1 MGLAQDRADDGAS
14 QSTGQTGPGGGIASN
29 NDAAPD
35 KDASAAREA
44 AREARVERRLNHLE
58 LLRNIG
64 MEIAAGLGHAA
75 ARRHQ
80 FDTSAFARIA
90 DPAASFNRLSLA
102 IRRIV
107 ALEELLE
114 EDAATRAAQ
123 LAAQRALQERRAAR
137 ERAEEEKQIVRRT
150 VKMAHSDANP
160 GIERDRQENLLNDL
174 FDNYELYNEGPLAE
188 VVANIC
194 TDLGLI
200 PDLRHWGE
208 APEEGCEPDPVK
220 IRARTLETAAE
231 YLELVMNPGAAPS
244 AAPAATPPPGEGG
257 RGPP

>member
-1 MGLAQDRADDGAS
+1 MCRLTFLVHYVLVPFMTLS
-14 QSTGQTGPGGGIASN
+14 QPSA
-29 NDAAPD
+29 DAANINEPAGQNGPD
-35 KDASAAREA
+35 GEDAWAA
-44 AREARVERRLNHLE
+44 AREARHQSRINHLE

-80 FDTSAFARIA
+80 FDTSAFARIT

-150 VKMAHSDANP
+150 VRMAHSDANP

-231 YLELVMNPGAAPS
+231 YLELVMNPGAAP
-244 AAPAATPPPGEGG
+244 PGDGG
-257 RGPP
+257 HGPPDG

>member
-1 MGLAQDRADDGAS
+1 MRLAQDHADDGAAS
-14 QSTGQTGPGGGIASN
+14 QSTGQTGPGGGVASN

-35 KDASAAREA
+35 KEA

-80 FDTSAFARIA
+80 FDTSAFARIT

-150 VKMAHSDANP
+150 VRMAHSDANP

-231 YLELVMNPGAAPS
+231 YLELVMNPGGAP
-244 AAPAATPPPGEGG
+244 PATPPPATSPPGEGG
-257 RGPP
+257 ADPP

>member
-1 MGLAQDRADDGAS
+1 MTLS
-14 QSTGQTGPGGGIASN
+14 QPSA
-29 NDAAPD
+29 DAANINEPAGQNGPAGE
-35 KDASAAREA
+35 DAWAA
-44 AREARVERRLNHLE
+44 AREARHRSRINHLE
-58 LLRNIG
+58 QLRIIG
-64 MEIAAGLGHAA
+64 MEIAAGLGHAPA
-75 ARRHQ
+75 KPNQRDPSASASASARPH
-80 FDTSAFARIA
+80 DPALAYTRIA
-90 DPAASFNRLSLA
+90 LA
-102 IRRIV
+102 LRRIV

-123 LAAQRALQERRAAR
+123 LAAQRALQARRAAR

-150 VKMAHSDANP
+150 VRMAHSDANP

-231 YLELVMNPGAAPS
+231 YLELVMNPDAATSAAAP
-244 AAPAATPPPGEGG
+244 PATSPPAEGG

>member
-1 MGLAQDRADDGAS
+1 VHYVLVPFMTLS
-14 QSTGQTGPGGGIASN
+14 QPSANAANVNEPTGQNGPDGE
-29 NDAAPD
+29 DAW
-35 KDASAAREA
+35 AAE
-44 AREARVERRLNHLE
+44 REARHRSRINHLE
-58 LLRNIG
+58 QLRIIG
-64 MEIAAGLGHAA
+64 MEIAAGLGHAPA
-75 ARRHQ
+75 IRNQR
-80 FDTSAFARIA
+80 
-90 DPAASFNRLSLA
+90 DPAAAASAPVSASARPHDPALAYTRIALA

-114 EDAATRAAQ
+114 EDAATRRAQ
-123 LAAQRALQERRAAR
+123 LETQKAMQERRAAR
-137 ERAEEEKQIVRRT
+137 QRLEEEKQIVRRT
-150 VKMAHSDANP
+150 VRMAHSDANP

-188 VVANIC
+188 VVAAIC

-231 YLELVMNPGAAPS
+231 YLELVINPGAAP
-244 AAPAATPPPGEGG
+244 PGEGG
-257 RGPP
+257 HGPP